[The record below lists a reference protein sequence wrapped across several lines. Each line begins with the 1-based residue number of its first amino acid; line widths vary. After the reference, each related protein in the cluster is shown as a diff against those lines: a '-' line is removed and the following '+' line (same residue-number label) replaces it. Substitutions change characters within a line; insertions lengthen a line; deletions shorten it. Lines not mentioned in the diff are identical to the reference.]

1 MMALKAVKLYL
12 LQVLMLIVL
21 SGCSAGTTDETD
33 NQVSTDTAKL
43 QLFIK
48 DINGNQVTS
57 ITSGNTLSLEAVLT
71 DNANKFIENQEVNFT
86 ASSGTLSSA
95 SRLTDSNGL
104 ASVTYDSTGIT
115 PEVITI
121 TLTTTYQDETLTISS
136 QFEVLSVVEED
147 KAVLTITFKKDGD
160 STNRVQVGETAQL
173 GVELKTESGQAITD
187 TVINFTA
194 ELGTLSA
201 ATALTDASGTA
212 EVTIT
217 GLDDQLGAALA
228 TASTT
233 INNQIITDSLAYE
246 VVNTDIAAENITLG
260 HLNDSGEFQEGIKS
274 TLTNSNATSTISA
287 GGTLGLE
294 VVAYDT
300 FADAIY
306 TKSSLTINFTSA
318 CSLAS
323 NATLD
328 AAVTTING
336 VASATFEDL
345 SCATA
350 FGNEDTIVATA
361 SVNGT
366 DITASHE
373 VVIEAEGL
381 GSIEFVSATPE
392 SIVLKGTG
400 GQGKQESST
409 LTFIVKGELG
419 NPLAQQTV
427 NFKLNNTVGGLAL
440 TSATGI
446 TNAEG
451 RVSAKVTSGTVP
463 AAVRVTASVTNTDN
477 NKTIQ
482 TQSDLLSVNTGL
494 PDQNSITIALS
505 TLNPEARNRIGEQVT
520 VSAYMADS
528 FNNPVPD
535 GTTVNFTTEGGSI
548 ESSCNTVSGT
558 CSVLWTSQ
566 EPFVDNH
573 RITILATAIGHESFV
588 DVNGNNYF
596 DSDDGTVATGI
607 NNISSGFDR
616 VTGLTSGFVD
626 MSEVWRDDNENR
638 EYDSGEQILGAND
651 NNKFDEPDGK
661 FNGPQCEGDLCA
673 DESQGELKSIT
684 VRKAAVLITSSS
696 NAKYRITDTNSNE
709 VYRSSFD
716 NTATG
721 NSIVLASGANTTLRV
736 ELSDTADQV
745 LPEGT
750 IISISASSATYIGP
764 DSITI
769 ASTIGTADPN
779 GYGGL
784 DFEISLFHEVDEPTA
799 GELNIVVAAP
809 SGIRTEVIIP
819 IILQ

>member
-21 SGCSAGTTDETD
+21 SSCSAGTTDETD

-115 PEVITI
+115 PEVITV

-173 GVELKTESGQAITD
+173 GVELKTESGQAISD

-300 FADAIY
+300 LAGAIY

-328 AAVTTING
+328 ASVTTING

-427 NFKLNNTVGGLAL
+427 NFELNNTVGGLAL

-446 TNAEG
+446 TNTEG

-463 AAVRVTASVTNTDN
+463 AAVRVTATVTNSDN
-477 NKTIQ
+477 NKSIQ

-505 TLNPEARNRIGEQVT
+505 TVNPEARNRIGEQVT

-535 GTTVNFTTEGGSI
+535 GTTINFTTEGGSI
-548 ESSCNTVSGT
+548 GASCNTVSGT
-558 CSVLWTSQ
+558 CSVEWTSQ
-566 EPFVDNH
+566 EPYMDDH
-573 RITILATAIGHESFV
+573 RVTILATAIGHETFV

-596 DSDDGTVATGI
+596 DDEDGAVATA
-607 NNISSGFDR
+607 NDISSGFDR

-638 EYDSGEQILGAND
+638 VYDSGEQILGAND
-651 NNKFDEPDGK
+651 NNAFDPADGL
-661 FNGPQCEGDLCA
+661 FNGPQCDGALCA
-673 DESQGELKSIT
+673 GEGAKSIT

-769 ASTIGTADPN
+769 ASTIGTSDPN

>member
-1 MMALKAVKLYL
+1 MALKAVKLYL

-57 ITSGNTLSLEAVLT
+57 ITSGNTLSLEAILT
-71 DNANKFIENQEVNFT
+71 DSANNFIENQEVNFT

-300 FADAIY
+300 LAGAIY

-477 NKTIQ
+477 NQTIQ

-520 VSAYMADS
+520 ISAYMADS

-616 VTGLTSGFVD
+616 VTGLSSGFVD

-651 NNKFDEPDGK
+651 NNEFDEPDGK
-661 FNGPQCEGDLCA
+661 FNGPQCEGNLCA